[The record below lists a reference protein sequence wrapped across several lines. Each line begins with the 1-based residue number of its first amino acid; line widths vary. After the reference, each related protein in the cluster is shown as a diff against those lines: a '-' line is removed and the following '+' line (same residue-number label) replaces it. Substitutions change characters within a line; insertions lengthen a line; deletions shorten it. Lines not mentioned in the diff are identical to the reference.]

1 MADPI
6 QRRPRSPD
14 PVCRPRQ
21 GDPGRS
27 RREGWRMGVASRYRG
42 GHGLVK
48 TTAFNLVMAL
58 VEVRLVEHNA
68 ALGAYRLGFELMGY
82 GRTVERRSD
91 ILGLMRPYLVRL
103 CAKTRETVNL
113 ALPCPTDVLIVDSL
127 EGSQSL
133 RITSYAGT
141 RSSYHST
148 ACGRAL
154 LAFGS
159 DCDPPPDPVRPAV
172 RGARRRTRR
181 PSPTRSKRS
190 SRECRRARLR
200 GGGRGERGRRGLRR
214 RAAPRRQGR
223 GHRRGERRG
232 AADPD
237 GAGNPGACRRAAGR
251 DARGGSPQPS
261 PTLARWSESS

>member
-6 QRRPRSPD
+6 QEG
-14 PVCRPRQ
+14 PVARIQSVARAKAILDVLAAK
-21 GDPGRS
+21 GG
-27 RREGWRMGVASRYRG
+27 GWVSLRDIAAGS
-42 GHGLVK
+42 GLVK

-91 ILGLMRPYLVRL
+91 ILGLLRPYLVRL
-103 CAKTRETVNL
+103 CATTRETVNL

-141 RSSYHST
+141 RSFYHST

-159 DCDPPPDPVRPAV
+159 DAIRRQILSAQPYAALTPHTTTEPDAIE
-172 RGARRRTRR
+172 AILA
-181 PSPTRSKRS
+181 
-190 SRECRRARLR
+190 ECRRRGFVEEVEENEVDAACVGAPLLDDKGEAIAAVSVAGPLTRMEPATRARVGALLV
-200 GGGRGERGRRGLRR
+200 ETLAEARRSLLQPSR
-214 RAAPRRQGR
+214 
-223 GHRRGERRG
+223 
-232 AADPD
+232 D
-237 GAGNPGACRRAAGR
+237 GARA
-251 DARGGSPQPS
+251 S
-261 PTLARWSESS
+261 